1 MGDVYNMNACLVSVL
16 LCGTFVFATA
26 LPVENDS
33 NDPVIGVF
41 EAASQDL
48 EVDANEASVGQCCHF
63 PTNPIHTGS
72 TVTLNGGVTRNP
84 GTGGFHFE
92 HEGEAFAASI
102 SSGKIV
108 MQCTAGSA
116 VKEAGATCGL
126 LPISDSST
134 WNALGFDLPSIEL
147 GFFGLTFDVSGQLME
162 NMADAIPAS
171 WSKSTVVADAVRG
184 ANSGDTPDS
193 GGGMCFAYQNW
204 ASGCGG
210 GFAFAQ
216 SGLLSAKCGISASVV
231 YCGPNPPTGGP
242 SVTLSLLS
250 GGFSPARDL
259 SQDSFIG
266 FWKGGD
272 LATAL
277 ATPLSARGVLSL
289 MGSITFDAFDF
300 AGMEIEVSVVGQM
313 MVDVKVSDPVP
324 KIKAILKSM
333 FSGDLKG
340 LVTNAKNAIPPFQLT
355 MSGAVTIGVTLGSGF
370 EFEMSPGSAGFTLGY
385 GMNSDTNGFSDG
397 VYAAANFNMCVTDMV
412 PPLAHSFFKC
422 GGRAIFQ
429 NICRSASVAMYL
441 NPSKGF
447 GLAAK
452 FSAQIVDAIQAD
464 ISMSID
470 MGKTEMA
477 AALQLNIAGAKANLG
492 ATIGFSYSKT
502 QAPAPYIRVTPDVG
516 AILSALGGMA
526 GRVVGDL
533 GRTVKGWFGFEEAEI
548 LLFEKQE
555 AERAARK
562 RSNMQTTRAK
572 PADMGRRLLMKAEA
586 LKEGIDE
593 EALSQN
599 DDASVYLDTGDSVDT
614 GDSAGSSRRR
624 RRRWHRH
631 HFHHRHRPHLH
642 HRHHRHHFHHRH
654 RPHIHHRHSP
664 HLHHRHR
671 PHVHIPH
678 LHLSLSDIGS
688 VHLKFSEASVQADMC
703 GFHLRFKV
711 KAECKIFGIGASG
724 SFSINIKLDLGD
736 MVNKVIDAIKSGFN
750 SVKNAFTSIFEEAQ
764 LQMRQRSQQRTGQ
777 LGRTVKDSE
786 VGDSEGPCDHVCPE
800 GECDLSGDAAK
811 PECKK
816 CAECHKQ
823 VDKPTVDKTAQSKR

>member
-1 MGDVYNMNACLVSVL
+1 VYNMNAYLVSVL

-26 LPVENDS
+26 LPVEHDAFAD
-33 NDPVIGVF
+33 DPVIGVF
-41 EAASQDL
+41 EAASQNL
-48 EVDANEASVGQCCHF
+48 EVDANEASGGQCCHF

-92 HEGEAFAASI
+92 HEGEAFAATI

-116 VKEAGATCGL
+116 VKEASATCGL

-231 YCGPNPPTGGP
+231 YCGPTLPTGGP

-300 AGMEIEVSVVGQM
+300 AGMKIEVSVVGQM

-355 MSGAVTIGVTLGSGF
+355 MSGAVTIVVALGKESSPW

-502 QAPAPYIRVTPDVG
+502 QAPTPYIRVTPDLG
-516 AILSALGGMA
+516 AILSALGGMV

-593 EALSQN
+593 EALSKTMH
-599 DDASVYLDTGDSVDT
+599 DSVYLDTGDS
-614 GDSAGSSRRR
+614 ARSSRRR
-624 RRRWHRH
+624 RW
-631 HFHHRHRPHLH
+631 
-642 HRHHRHHFHHRH
+642 HRHHFHHRH

-724 SFSINIKLDLGD
+724 SFSINIKLNLGD

-786 VGDSEGPCDHVCPE
+786 GPCDHVCPP
-800 GECDLSGDAAK
+800 GECDLSGDTAK

-823 VDKPTVDKTAQSKR
+823 VDKPIVDKTAQSKR

>member
-1 MGDVYNMNACLVSVL
+1 M
-16 LCGTFVFATA
+16 
-26 LPVENDS
+26 
-33 NDPVIGVF
+33 
-41 EAASQDL
+41 
-48 EVDANEASVGQCCHF
+48 
-63 PTNPIHTGS
+63 
-72 TVTLNGGVTRNP
+72 
-84 GTGGFHFE
+84 
-92 HEGEAFAASI
+92 
-102 SSGKIV
+102 
-108 MQCTAGSA
+108 
-116 VKEAGATCGL
+116 
-126 LPISDSST
+126 
-134 WNALGFDLPSIEL
+134 
-147 GFFGLTFDVSGQLME
+147 
-162 NMADAIPAS
+162 
-171 WSKSTVVADAVRG
+171 
-184 ANSGDTPDS
+184 
-193 GGGMCFAYQNW
+193 
-204 ASGCGG
+204 
-210 GFAFAQ
+210 
-216 SGLLSAKCGISASVV
+216 
-231 YCGPNPPTGGP
+231 
-242 SVTLSLLS
+242 
-250 GGFSPARDL
+250 
-259 SQDSFIG
+259 
-266 FWKGGD
+266 
-272 LATAL
+272 
-277 ATPLSARGVLSL
+277 
-289 MGSITFDAFDF
+289 
-300 AGMEIEVSVVGQM
+300 
-313 MVDVKVSDPVP
+313 
-324 KIKAILKSM
+324 
-333 FSGDLKG
+333 
-340 LVTNAKNAIPPFQLT
+340 
-355 MSGAVTIGVTLGSGF
+355 
-370 EFEMSPGSAGFTLGY
+370 
-385 GMNSDTNGFSDG
+385 
-397 VYAAANFNMCVTDMV
+397 
-412 PPLAHSFFKC
+412 
-422 GGRAIFQ
+422 
-429 NICRSASVAMYL
+429 
-441 NPSKGF
+441 GF

-502 QAPAPYIRVTPDVG
+502 QAPAPYIRVTPDLG
-516 AILSALGGMA
+516 AMLSALGGMV

-593 EALSQN
+593 EALSKTMH
-599 DDASVYLDTGDSVDT
+599 DSVYLDTGDS
-614 GDSAGSSRRR
+614 ARSSR

-631 HFHHRHRPHLH
+631 HFHHRHRPHV
-642 HRHHRHHFHHRH
+642 HHRH

-736 MVNKVIDAIKSGFN
+736 MVNKVIGAIKSGFN

-823 VDKPTVDKTAQSKR
+823 VDKPT